1 MAVIPQYELTQEMID
16 AAIET
21 HKPLRLLYGV
31 YNVSQTLR
39 INQCCGLRVVGAG
52 SFDPTNTGPGWSDL
66 GRAIG
71 TKILWAGGVGGPMF
85 DLTSSMGVEFADCVL
100 DGSGKATIG
109 LGCWS
114 VNGWPN
120 SATKLIDVRLQN
132 FTQAAVQFGTPSNPT
147 GGNCDLSYF
156 NGVTLSGCPVGI
168 QVCNNQSVGH
178 VWKRI
183 YNVDCKIA
191 MQFVQGGGVSINGGT
206 QDGNQDGN
214 TYLQLLNPAGQCN
227 NAIFAVRGVH
237 IESGLLLDAS
247 ACGEWSGMGI
257 TLDSCIATSG
267 TTAPVI
273 AASTTGWP
281 KIGSINCVFNGR
293 EVPAS
298 MRVI

>member
-1 MAVIPQYELTQEMID
+1 MILYQEMID
-16 AAIET
+16 TAIANGT
-21 HKPLRLLYGV
+21 PVVLSPGV
-31 YNVSQTLR
+31 WGVLSTLK
-39 INQCCGLRVVGAG
+39 INQCCGLKIQGAG
-52 SFDPTNTGPGWSDL
+52 SFDPTNSGGWSDL
-66 GRAIG
+66 SRAIG
-71 TKILWAGGVGGPMF
+71 TKIQWDGAEQPLF

-168 QVCNNQSVGH
+168 QFCNNQSVGH